1 MSNTNV
7 VSVDDVLAHLGID
20 YPDDTVIINI
30 NRAINTADAY
40 LKGSI
45 GNNYPTDDPRA
56 KELALLLVAD
66 IYDNRELTTTVST
79 NTRKLVESMSL
90 QLRLELRRG
99 SHE

>member
-20 YPDDTVIINI
+20 YPDDTVITNI
-30 NRAINTADAY
+30 NRPINTADAY

-45 GNNYPTDDPRA
+45 GNNNPTDDPRA

-66 IYDNRELTTTVST
+66 FYDNRELTTTVST